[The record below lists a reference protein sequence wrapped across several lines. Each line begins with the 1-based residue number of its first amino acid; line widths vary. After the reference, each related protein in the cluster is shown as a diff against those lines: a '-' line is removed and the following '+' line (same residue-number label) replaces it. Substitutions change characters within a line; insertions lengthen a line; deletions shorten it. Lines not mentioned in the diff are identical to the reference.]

1 MRFVSHIRNFGVGIL
16 TRRAVIQASGAEQE
30 LVPGFQAS
38 FWQSDITAAE
48 LEFAERHFSPNGRT
62 TEVDEVTLTPLL
74 GRLSVYDTEAEK
86 EVAKYDE
93 IDEQMLG
100 ETIPGSRGKLWE
112 RGTMKRM
119 VEEKL
124 VARAATSQTFALVV
138 EPRVAPP
145 WPAYDSFP
153 GEVEDLVAVIQAQG
167 HHIPAVIAYERQN
180 RRRADVIAALEDALA
195 EQNAENPQPEFVS

>member
-38 FWQSDITAAE
+38 FWQSDITAEE

-62 TEVDEVTLTPLL
+62 TEQDEVTLTPLI

-86 EVAKYDE
+86 EIAKYDA

-100 ETIPGSRGKLWE
+100 ETIPGSRGQIWE
-112 RGTMKRM
+112 RGTLKAM

-124 VARAATSQTFALVV
+124 SARAASSQTFALVV
-138 EPRVAPP
+138 EAPMSPP
-145 WPAYDSFP
+145 WPAYDAFP
-153 GEVEDLVAVIQAQG
+153 GEVEDLVATIQAQG
-167 HHIPAVIAYERQN
+167 HHIPPIVVYERQN
-180 RRRADVIAALEDALA
+180 QNRPEVVAALEDAAA
-195 EQNAENPQPEFVS
+195 EQAVAQGQPEFVS